1 MRDPEIPTAGTDPT
15 RRRRRPGLSDSTP
28 FTGRAVLLGLVLAG
42 LVLSFALPVREY
54 VRQRGEITA
63 LQAEKA
69 QREARV
75 AELEQRLGQ
84 WKDPAFISTQARQ
97 RLQYVMPG
105 EVGYVVL
112 DPQEAPAPIVRDQVS
127 AAAVE
132 GTPWYATLWRSVE
145 AADAVQP
152 AAPESKSTETSPAPK
167 SSAPKASTSPSSSG
181 G

>member
-1 MRDPEIPTAGTDPT
+1 
-15 RRRRRPGLSDSTP
+15 LSDSTP

-63 LQAEKA
+63 LQAEKD

-132 GTPWYATLWRSVE
+132 GTPWYSTLWRSVE
-145 AADAVQP
+145 AADTVQP
-152 AAPESKSTETSPAPK
+152 VPPVAPK
-167 SSAPKASTSPSSSG
+167 QGVRPAAPKASTPKSSTSAPSSG